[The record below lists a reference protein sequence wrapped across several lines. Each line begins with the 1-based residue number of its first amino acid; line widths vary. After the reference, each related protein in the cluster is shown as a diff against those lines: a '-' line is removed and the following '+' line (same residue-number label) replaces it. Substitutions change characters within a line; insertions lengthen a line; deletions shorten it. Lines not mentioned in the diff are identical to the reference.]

1 MDRPDGGR
9 RGRLMVGVLAGVGVL
24 AVVGV
29 LLAVLA
35 AQNTSGTPALREA
48 QDRAAAGLSDLE
60 SIVRD
65 GGGTLTVTWTST
77 PAPVG
82 DEHLV
87 VARLKVLPS
96 GEVSEAQFVVSG
108 TRVGGQN
115 ALARRIL
122 EFDAG
127 A

>member
-1 MDRPDGGR
+1 
-9 RGRLMVGVLAGVGVL
+9 VAGVIAGVGIL

-29 LLAVLA
+29 LLATLA
-35 AQNTSGTPALREA
+35 AQNTSGEPALREA
-48 QDRAAAGLSDLE
+48 QDRAAAGLADLR
-60 SIVRD
+60 SVVSQ
-65 GGGTLTVTWTST
+65 GGGELEVTWTST

-82 DEHLV
+82 DDHLV

-96 GEVSEAQFVVSG
+96 GEVSEAEFVVSG
-108 TRVGGQN
+108 TQVGWQN

-122 EFDAG
+122 EFDSG

>member
-1 MDRPDGGR
+1 V
-9 RGRLMVGVLAGVGVL
+9 VGVLAGIGIL

-29 LLAVLA
+29 LLATLA
-35 AQNTSGTPALREA
+35 AQNTAGEPALREA
-48 QDRAAAGLSDLE
+48 QARAAAGLADLE
-60 SIVRD
+60 SLVGER
-65 GGGTLTVTWTST
+65 GGTLEVTWTST

-82 DEHLV
+82 DDHLV

-96 GEVSEAQFVVSG
+96 GEVSEAEFVVSG
-108 TRVGGQN
+108 TQVGGQN

-127 A
+127 V